1 MGFYP
6 RRPVDRPVIMSKT
19 RILNWF
25 DWFLILG
32 TTLVSIVSS
41 LLGEG
46 WDTLGFIVAVTGIV
60 NLVLC
65 ARGNI
70 WNYIFGIIYNA
81 IYVYISWKSRLY
93 ADSAIYLLYYLPMQ
107 FVGWFSWK
115 KNQNQD
121 SGAVNVQHLN
131 KRMALLLLVAAAV
144 LIPTFAWVLGLPA
157 IGDSQP
163 WLDATTT
170 VVSILAMYMMVK
182 AIAEQW
188 YIWIALDAMQ
198 VVKWAIATI
207 QGEEHAALMLVMFA
221 FFLANAVYGLIQWNR
236 LAKQASAQPQ
246 P

>member
-1 MGFYP
+1 MDNKL
-6 RRPVDRPVIMSKT
+6 R
-19 RILNWF
+19 LNAF

-32 TTLVSIVSS
+32 TTIVSIVSS

-65 ARGNI
+65 AKGNI
-70 WNYIFGIIYNA
+70 WNYLFGIIYNA

-107 FVGWFSWK
+107 FVGWATWK
-115 KNQNQD
+115 KNRNAE
-121 SGAVNVQHLN
+121 SGAVNAVHLT
-131 KRMALLLLVAAAV
+131 RRTALLLLAVAAV
-144 LIPTFAWVLGLPA
+144 LIPLFAWILGLPA

-163 WLDATTT
+163 WLDSVTT

-188 YIWIALDAMQ
+188 YIWIVLDAVQ
-198 VVKWAIATI
+198 VVKWLIATVR
-207 QGEEHAALMLVMFA
+207 GEEHAALMLVMFA
-221 FFLANAVYGLIQWNR
+221 FFLANAVYGLIQWNG
-236 LAKQASAQPQ
+236 LAKRASAPQQP
-246 P
+246 

>member
-1 MGFYP
+1 MNKAL
-6 RRPVDRPVIMSKT
+6 S
-19 RILNWF
+19 LNWF
-25 DWFLILG
+25 DWFLIIG
-32 TTLVSIVSS
+32 TTVVSAVSS
-41 LLGEG
+41 VVAGN
-46 WDTLGFIVAVTGIV
+46 WDTLGFIVAVTGII

-70 WNYIFGIIYNA
+70 WNYAFGIVYNA

-107 FVGWFSWK
+107 FIGWFSWK
-115 KNQNQD
+115 KNQNQE
-121 SGAVNVQHLN
+121 SGAVNAVHLT
-131 KRMALLLLVAAAV
+131 RRTALVLLLVAAV
-144 LIPTFAWVLGLPA
+144 LIPVFAWILGLPA

-188 YIWIALDAMQ
+188 YIWIVLDAVQ
-198 VVKWAIATI
+198 VVKWTIATVR
-207 QGEEHAALMLVMFA
+207 GEEHAALMLVMFA
-221 FFLANAVYGLIQWNR
+221 FFLANAVYGLIQWNG
-236 LAKQASAQPQ
+236 LAKLASARPQ

>member
-1 MGFYP
+1 MKKAL
-6 RRPVDRPVIMSKT
+6 S
-19 RILNWF
+19 LNGF
-25 DWFLILG
+25 DWFLIIG
-32 TTLVSIVSS
+32 TTLVSAVSQLVS
-41 LLGEG
+41 GS
-46 WDTLGFIVAVTGIV
+46 WDTLGFIVAVTGII

-70 WNYIFGIIYNA
+70 WNYAFGIVYNA

-107 FVGWFSWK
+107 FIGWFSWK
-115 KNQNQD
+115 KNQNQE
-121 SGAVNVQHLN
+121 SGAVNAVHLT
-131 KRMALLLLVAAAV
+131 RRTALVLLLVAAV
-144 LIPTFAWVLGLPA
+144 LIPVFAWILGLPA

-188 YIWIALDAMQ
+188 YIWIVLDAVQ
-198 VVKWAIATI
+198 VVKWTIATI
-207 QGEEHAALMLVMFA
+207 RGEDHAALMLVMFA
-221 FFLANAVYGLIQWNR
+221 FFLANAVYGLIQWNG
-236 LAKQASAQPQ
+236 LAKQASARPQ

>member
-1 MGFYP
+1 M
-6 RRPVDRPVIMSKT
+6 DKQLK
-19 RILNWF
+19 LNGF

-32 TTLVSIVSS
+32 TTIVSIASS

-65 ARGNI
+65 AKGHI
-70 WNYIFGIIYNA
+70 WNYFFGIIYNA

-107 FVGWFSWK
+107 FVGWFQWSRNR
-115 KNQNQD
+115 NQE
-121 SGAVNVQHLN
+121 SGAVNAVHLTR
-131 KRMALLLLVAAAV
+131 KMALVLLAVAAV
-144 LIPTFAWVLGLPA
+144 LIPLFAWILSRPA
-157 IGDSQP
+157 IADAQP

-188 YIWIALDAMQ
+188 YIWIVLDAVQ
-198 VVKWAIATI
+198 VIKWTVATV
-207 QGEEHAALMLVMFA
+207 QGQEHAALMLVMFA
-221 FFLANAVYGLIQWNR
+221 FFLANAIYGLIQWNG
-236 LAKQASAQPQ
+236 LAKRASAPRQP
-246 P
+246 

>member
-1 MGFYP
+1 MKNTP
-6 RRPVDRPVIMSKT
+6 A
-19 RILNWF
+19 LNWF

-32 TTLVSIVSS
+32 TTAVSIVSS
-41 LLGEG
+41 LLGDG
-46 WDTLGFIVAVTGIV
+46 WDTLGFIVAVTGII

-70 WNYIFGIIYNA
+70 WNYLFGIIYNA

-121 SGAVNVQHLN
+121 SGAVNAVHLD
-131 KRMALLLLVAAAV
+131 KRTALILLAAAAV
-144 LIPTFAWVLGLPA
+144 LIPVFAWILGLPA
-157 IGDSQP
+157 IGDAQP
-163 WLDATTT
+163 WLDAATT

-188 YIWIALDAMQ
+188 YIWIALDAAQ
-198 VVKWAIATI
+198 VIKWTIATVR
-207 QGEEHAALMLVMFA
+207 GEEHAALMLVMFA
-221 FFLANAVYGLIQWNR
+221 FFLANAVYGLIQWNG
-236 LAKQASAQPQ
+236 LAKRASAQSQ

>member
-1 MGFYP
+1 MNKALS
-6 RRPVDRPVIMSKT
+6 I
-19 RILNWF
+19 NWF
-25 DWFLILG
+25 DWFLIIG
-32 TTLVSIVSS
+32 TTVVSAVSS
-41 LLGEG
+41 VVAGN
-46 WDTLGFIVAVTGIV
+46 WDTLGFIVAVTGII

-70 WNYIFGIIYNA
+70 WNYAFGIVYNA

-107 FVGWFSWK
+107 FIGWFSWK
-115 KNQNQD
+115 KNQNQE
-121 SGAVNVQHLN
+121 SGAVNAVHLT
-131 KRMALLLLVAAAV
+131 RRTALVLLLVAAV
-144 LIPTFAWVLGLPA
+144 LIPVFAWILGLPA

-188 YIWIALDAMQ
+188 YIWIVLDAVQ
-198 VVKWAIATI
+198 VVKWTIATVR
-207 QGEEHAALMLVMFA
+207 GEEHAALMLVMFA
-221 FFLANAVYGLIQWNR
+221 FFLANAVYGLIQWNG
-236 LAKQASAQPQ
+236 LAKQASARPQ

>member
-1 MGFYP
+1 MKK
-6 RRPVDRPVIMSKT
+6 DLA
-19 RILNWF
+19 LNWF

-32 TTLVSIVSS
+32 TTVVSIVSS
-41 LLGEG
+41 LLGDG

-70 WNYIFGIIYNA
+70 WNYFFGIIYNA
-81 IYVYISWKSRLY
+81 IYVYISWKSKLY

-107 FVGWFSWK
+107 FAGWISWK

-121 SGAVNVQHLN
+121 SGAVNVQHLD
-131 KRMALLLLVAAAV
+131 KRMALVLLAAAAV
-144 LIPTFAWVLGLPA
+144 LIPVFAWVLGLPA

-198 VVKWAIATI
+198 VVKWTIATI
-207 QGEEHAALMLVMFA
+207 RGEEHAALMLVMFA
-221 FFLANAVYGLIQWNR
+221 FFLANAVYGLIQWNG
-236 LAKQASAQPQ
+236 LAKQASARPQ

>member
-1 MGFYP
+1 MNKAL
-6 RRPVDRPVIMSKT
+6 S
-19 RILNWF
+19 LNWF
-25 DWFLILG
+25 DWFLIIG
-32 TTLVSIVSS
+32 TTVVSAVSS
-41 LLGEG
+41 VVAGN
-46 WDTLGFIVAVTGIV
+46 WDTLGFIVAVTGII

-70 WNYIFGIIYNA
+70 WNYAFGIVYNA

-107 FVGWFSWK
+107 FIGWFSWK
-115 KNQNQD
+115 KNQNQE
-121 SGAVNVQHLN
+121 SGAVNAVHLT
-131 KRMALLLLVAAAV
+131 RRTALVLLLVAAV
-144 LIPTFAWVLGLPA
+144 LIPVFAWILGLPA

-188 YIWIALDAMQ
+188 YIWIVLDAVQ
-198 VVKWAIATI
+198 VVKWTIATVR
-207 QGEEHAALMLVMFA
+207 GEEHAALILVMFA
-221 FFLANAVYGLIQWNR
+221 FFLANAVYGLIQWNG
-236 LAKQASAQPQ
+236 LAKQASARPQ